1 MHNTTLILIDM
12 QNGMQTWRPGH
23 RNNPGA
29 EGQMEALLQA
39 WRDNGLPVVH
49 VRHISRS
56 PDSVFAPGQPGVAFQ
71 PQFTPLP
78 GEHIVE
84 KNVPD
89 AFVASGLERWLH
101 VRGIHDVVIVGVST
115 NHSVESTARS
125 AGNLGFATTVVADAS
140 YAYAQRDYA
149 GVERSAEDVHMMSLA
164 NLEGEY
170 AAIRTTA
177 DVLSGWPSRQAI
189 SG

>member
-1 MHNTTLILIDM
+1 M
-12 QNGMQTWRPGH
+12 
-23 RNNPGA
+23 
-29 EGQMEALLQA
+29 
-39 WRDNGLPVVH
+39 
-49 VRHISRS
+49 
-56 PDSVFAPGQPGVAFQ
+56 
-71 PQFTPLP
+71 
-78 GEHIVE
+78 VE

-170 AAIRTTA
+170 AAVRTTA